1 MIEIGAR
8 LFSLLTILLLGGIQ
22 VGAWYMGFNG
32 QITTLLT
39 SSIVG
44 LIAFATGLKIDLKNL
59 KK

>member
-1 MIEIGAR
+1 MEIGAR
-8 LFSLLTILLLGGIQ
+8 LFSICAILIIACMQ

-32 QITTLLT
+32 QMTLLAT

-44 LIAFATGLKIDLKNL
+44 LLAFATGLKIEL